1 MSCHSAFGNPF
12 SPFGEEFMKF
22 PVLLK
27 CAALSVWLAASVSPC
42 FSFPQTSSGERAA
55 QATSTSLLLVLNKVE
70 NTMAIVDPASLKVL
84 GRVPTGTGP
93 HEVVASADGRLAY
106 VANYGD
112 QTTLGNSLSI
122 IDIAARKEIKRV
134 ELGPLFRPHGI
145 VESGG
150 KIYFTTEV
158 NRAIARY
165 DPATARVDWV
175 MGTGQTATHMLVITP
190 DGKRAY
196 TANIASDTVTAI
208 ELNAPPGPKQIA
220 HIGVG
225 KQPEAIDISPDGREL
240 WVGQNGDGSIS
251 VIDIATNK
259 VKETI
264 KVGEVPIRVKFTPDG
279 KRVLISDA
287 KAGELIVLDAA
298 TRKELKRLTVGGVPV
313 GILISP
319 DGQRAFVA
327 AMQANKVLVI
337 DLVNIALTTT
347 IEPGDGP
354 DGMAWAGK

>member
-1 MSCHSAFGNPF
+1 
-12 SPFGEEFMKF
+12 MKF
-22 PVLLK
+22 PFLLK
-27 CAALSVWLAASVSPC
+27 CAALSVLLTVSISPNVSCSPKTSGQSETQAASKS
-42 FSFPQTSSGERAA
+42 A
-55 QATSTSLLLVLNKVE
+55 LLVLNKIE
-70 NTMAIVDPASLKVL
+70 NTLAIIDPVSLKVL

-93 HEVVASADGRLAY
+93 HEVIASADGRLAY

-112 QTTLGNSLSI
+112 QQTLGNSLSI

-145 VESGG
+145 VEAGG
-150 KIYFTTEV
+150 KIYFTLEV

-175 MGTGQTATHMLVITP
+175 MGTGQTATHMLAITP

-208 ELNAPPGPKQIA
+208 ELNAPPGPKQIT
-220 HIGVG
+220 HISVG
-225 KQPEAIDISPDGREL
+225 KAPEAIDVSPDGREL

-251 VIDIATNK
+251 IIDVATNK

-279 KRVLISDA
+279 KRVLVSDP

-298 TRKELKRLTVGGVPV
+298 TRREIKRLPVGGTPV
-313 GILISP
+313 GILVAP
-319 DGQRAFVA
+319 GGKRAFIA
-327 AMQANKVLVI
+327 AMEANKVLVI
-337 DLVNIALTTT
+337 DLEKLALAET
-347 IEPGDGP
+347 IEPGQGP
-354 DGMAWAGK
+354 DGMAWAAG

>member
-1 MSCHSAFGNPF
+1 
-12 SPFGEEFMKF
+12 MKF
-22 PVLLK
+22 PLLFK
-27 CAALSVWLAASVSPC
+27 CAAISVLLTISVSHG
-42 FSFPQTSSGERAA
+42 FSLPQTSPGEKEA
-55 QATSTSLLLVLNKVE
+55 QAASKSALLVLNKIE
-70 NTMAIVDPASLKVL
+70 NTLAIVDPTSLKVV

-112 QTTLGNSLSI
+112 QQTLGNSLSI

-134 ELGPLFRPHGI
+134 ELGPLFRPHGL
-145 VESGG
+145 VEAGG
-150 KIYFTTEV
+150 KIYFTVEV

-165 DPATARVDWV
+165 DPASARVDWV
-175 MGTGQTATHMLVITP
+175 MGTGQTATHMLAIMP

-208 ELNAPPGPKQIA
+208 ELNAPPGPKQITQ
-220 HIGVG
+220 IGVG

-251 VIDIATNK
+251 IIDTATNK

-279 KRVLISDA
+279 KRVLVSDPQ
-287 KAGELIVLDAA
+287 AGELIVLDAA
-298 TRKELKRLTVGGVPV
+298 TRKEIKRLAIEGVPV
-313 GILISP
+313 GILIAPGGS
-319 DGQRAFVA
+319 RAFIA
-327 AMQANKVLVI
+327 ATQANKVIVV
-337 DLVNIALTTT
+337 DLEKLALAET
-347 IEPGDGP
+347 IEPGQGP
-354 DGMAWAGK
+354 DGMAWAGM